1 MAEKKHFKTKLCVLY
16 QRGHCEREFC
26 TFAHGDSE
34 LRRFQGYFT
43 DRRIYGDNDLRSK
56 LDRKHSP
63 LRRRSFG
70 RDSKN
75 SYAYERVSPSQ
86 PSQTRKLRTHEQMNN
101 ANDSSGGFK
110 SPDETTDSMKDE
122 KQVVSNSSK
131 VFKDEA
137 KQVQCDVNVL
147 LNKKSHLEIE
157 LEEKVQEA
165 GSLSSRVSDLEAQ
178 LSQEK
183 DKYKRV
189 NSMIKKLI
197 RAHVHH
203 SRLQDDMKRSQ
214 VRLDQLLGELRND
227 AVPIAANEDK
237 LNVDIIMDEDSLESE
252 GLAFARKT
260 LQNSMEVSQR
270 SKPEYLTTLHVAGV
284 MSPKRNSLVHV
295 DGHQEAEIGNK
306 RKDIARSS
314 DERKPK
320 RRNRTSKNFG
330 SLDKAKSSDTT
341 LAMPPTCM
349 AAHASDD
356 FNEQVEP
363 EEDHPEMEES
373 PKNITNDLPLPPPP
387 PLLSGSQNNYRQYK
401 DDDENI
407 DTDEL
412 EEFEEVDIV

>member
-1 MAEKKHFKTKLCVLY
+1 MAENKHFKTKLCALY

-43 DRRIYGDNDLRSK
+43 DRRTYGDNDLRSK

-70 RDSKN
+70 RDAKN

-86 PSQTRKLRTHEQMNN
+86 PSQIRKLRIHEQMDN
-101 ANDSSGGFK
+101 ANDSFGEFK
-110 SPDETTDSMKDE
+110 SPDGTTDSMKDE
-122 KQVVSNSSK
+122 KQVVSNSNK

-137 KQVQCDVNVL
+137 KQVQCDVDVL

-165 GSLSSRVSDLEAQ
+165 GSLSSRVNDLEAQ
-178 LSQEK
+178 LSHEK
-183 DKYKRV
+183 DKYKRF
-189 NSMIKKLI
+189 NSMITKLI

-203 SRLQDDMKRSQ
+203 SRLQDDIKRSQ
-214 VRLDQLLGELRND
+214 VRLDQLVGELGND

-237 LNVDIIMDEDSLESE
+237 VNVDIIMDEDSLESV
-252 GLAFARKT
+252 GHAFARKT

-270 SKPEYLTTLHVAGV
+270 SKPENLTTLHVAGV
-284 MSPKRNSLVHV
+284 TSPKRNSLVHV
-295 DGHQEAEIGNK
+295 DGHQEAEIGSK
-306 RKDIARSS
+306 RKDISRSS
-314 DERKPK
+314 DERKPQ

-330 SLDKAKSSDTT
+330 SLDKVKASDTT
-341 LAMPPTCM
+341 LAIPPTCM
-349 AAHASDD
+349 AAHANDD
-356 FNEQVEP
+356 FNEQNEP
-363 EEDHPEMEES
+363 EENSYMEES
-373 PKNITNDLPLPPPP
+373 PKNIRNDLPLPPPP